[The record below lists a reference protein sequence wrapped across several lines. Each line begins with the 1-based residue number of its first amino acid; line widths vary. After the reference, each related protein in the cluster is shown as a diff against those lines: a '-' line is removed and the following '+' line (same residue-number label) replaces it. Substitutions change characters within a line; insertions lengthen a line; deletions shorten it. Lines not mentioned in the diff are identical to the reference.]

1 MFTRFLKRTL
11 PGTALGLFAAVL
23 LSAGLLSADAASA
36 KELRILAW
44 QGYADDDWVKEF
56 EQQTGADVK
65 VVFIGTDDEI
75 WAKIKGS
82 EGQDFDLF
90 AVNTAQLQRYID
102 AGLTT
107 EYDLSKVPNQQQ
119 TLPRFRDLTKVQGV
133 MRDGKVYAI
142 PFAFDCIGIIYD
154 TDKVNPAPTTMDVL
168 WDPKYKGKVL
178 AYDNGEH
185 NFSFTALTLGIQD
198 PFHLSADQ
206 MAQVKKKLIDLKH
219 NVLSFYTTADEALQ
233 IYKNNDVA
241 LIWANYG
248 QQQLKQM
255 KDAGAHVAYIN
266 PKEGA
271 LSWLDTW
278 AITKGVRDKDLAEQ
292 WVNFVLQK
300 KIGQML
306 SDRNGFGNTVV
317 PYPSA
322 GENDKLVYLQLVE
335 DPTKRAD
342 EWNEIK
348 AAP

>member
-1 MFTRFLKRTL
+1 MYKTILKCRL
-11 PGTALGLFAAVL
+11 PAIAFALAAL
-23 LSAGLLSADAASA
+23 AALWAGPASA
-36 KELRILAW
+36 RELRIMAW

-56 EQQTGADVK
+56 QQQTGAKVN

-82 EGQDFDLF
+82 EGKDFDLF

-107 EYDLSKVPNQQQ
+107 PYDLDKLPNQKE
-119 TLPRFRDLTKVQGV
+119 TLPRFRDLSKVGGV
-133 MRDGKVYAI
+133 MRAGKVYAI
-142 PFAFDCIGIIYD
+142 PFAFDSIGLIYD
-154 TDKVNPAPTTMDVL
+154 TDKVKPAPESMAVL
-168 WDPKYKGKVL
+168 WDPKYQGKVL

-206 MAQVKKKLIDLKH
+206 LAQVKQKLIALKH

-248 QQQLKQM
+248 QQQLKAM

-266 PKEGA
+266 AKEGA
-271 LSWLDTW
+271 LAWLDTW
-278 AITKGVRDKDLAEQ
+278 ALTSGVRDKDLAEQ

-300 KIGQML
+300 KIGKAL

-322 GENDKLVYLQLVE
+322 GENDKLVWLQLVE
-335 DPTKRAD
+335 DPLKRSD
-342 EWNEIK
+342 LWNEIK